1 MGPLSSKS
9 HSVAVL
15 PLYCF
20 MLVTLG
26 VSVMSGNEGSGDQQI
41 LKVQLILRFS
51 CVPWTEHLFQSPL
64 VAPQEMS
71 APTPPPLTVRVWP
84 HTQCTWLVGLA
95 ASGAL
100 ALAAPQQA
108 ALPLLPRLA
117 ASIGARLAL
126 GAPLLASSLYFNNAT
141 RELGKA
147 GGERGL
153 HCMQCVNG
161 HCNLEQ
167 RRHSASCR
175 HPPVSGKP
183 IPKLVTSGPYR
194 RTRNPIYVSDHAVA

>member
-1 MGPLSSKS
+1 
-9 HSVAVL
+9 
-15 PLYCF
+15 
-20 MLVTLG
+20 
-26 VSVMSGNEGSGDQQI
+26 
-41 LKVQLILRFS
+41 
-51 CVPWTEHLFQSPL
+51 
-64 VAPQEMS
+64 MS

-108 ALPLLPRLA
+108 ALPLLLRLA

-147 GGERGL
+147 GVLDIVARVDHSLLERLG
-153 HCMQCVNG
+153 MEPGGCV
-161 HCNLEQ
+161 
-167 RRHSASCR
+167 
-175 HPPVSGKP
+175 PVSAEEMGRLLALPEVHGGMKRVP
-183 IPKLVTSGPYR
+183 GGSAANVLKGLASLAPASM
-194 RTRNPIYVSDHAVA
+194 SVAFVGMVGQHEAGRDAL

>member
-84 HTQCTWLVGLA
+84 HTQCTWLLGLA

-108 ALPLLPRLA
+108 ALPLLPSPA

-126 GAPLLASSLYFNNAT
+126 GAPLLAASLYCNIAT
-141 RELGKA
+141 RELEKA
-147 GGERGL
+147 GGEWGL

-161 HCNLEQ
+161 HCAAESSVGTPPTQAPPVLAS
-167 RRHSASCR
+167 HSQAR
-175 HPPVSGKP
+175 HPAPTGAPGTPV
-183 IPKLVTSGPYR
+183 T
-194 RTRNPIYVSDHAVA
+194 